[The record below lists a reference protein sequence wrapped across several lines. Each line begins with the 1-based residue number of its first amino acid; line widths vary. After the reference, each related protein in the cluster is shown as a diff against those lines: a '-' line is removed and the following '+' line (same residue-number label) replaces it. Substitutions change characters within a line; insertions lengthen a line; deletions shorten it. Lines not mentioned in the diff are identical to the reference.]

1 MENIYYLLGFCLVC
15 WYFGYIRKVSEA
27 ALKHCQY
34 YCENEDLQ
42 FIAIARR
49 SSRFKFSKKSGFHLF
64 SLYDFEFSGDGDSCY
79 QGVVSLKAL
88 KLDRV
93 ELPAYRVH

>member
-1 MENIYYLLGFCLVC
+1 MENIYYLLGFFLVC
-15 WYFGYIRKVSEA
+15 WYFVYIRKVSEA
-27 ALKHCQY
+27 ALKHCKL
-34 YCENEDLQ
+34 YCEKESLQ

-49 SSRFKFSKKSGFHLF
+49 SSRFKFSKKSGFHIF

-88 KLDRV
+88 RLDNV
-93 ELPAYRVH
+93 ELPAYRVN

>member
-1 MENIYYLLGFCLVC
+1 MENIYYILGFCLLC
-15 WYFGYIRKVSEA
+15 WYFVYIRKVSEA
-27 ALKHCQY
+27 ALKHCQH
-34 YCENEDLQ
+34 YCDKEDLQ

-49 SSRFKFSKKSGFHLF
+49 TSRFKFTKTDGFYLL
-64 SLYDFEFSGDGDSCY
+64 STYDFEFSGDGDSCY

-93 ELPAYRVH
+93 ELPAYRIH

>member
-1 MENIYYLLGFCLVC
+1 MENIYYLLGFCLLC
-15 WYFGYIRKVSEA
+15 WYFVYIRKVSEA
-27 ALKHCQY
+27 ALKHCQR
-34 YCENEDLQ
+34 YCDNENLQ

-49 SSRFKFSKKSGFHLF
+49 SSRFKFTKKSGFHLF

>member
-1 MENIYYLLGFCLVC
+1 MENIYYLLGLCLIC
-15 WYFGYIRKVSEA
+15 WYFVYIRKVSEA
-27 ALKHCQY
+27 ALKHCQQ
-34 YCENEDLQ
+34 YCQNEELQ

-49 SSRFKFSKKSGFHLF
+49 SSRFKFTKKEGFYLF

-79 QGVVSLKAL
+79 QGQVSLKAL